1 MKIQRLGEITT
12 QLGECP
18 QWHGHH
24 LWMLDC
30 RAGSVLALDPDS
42 GQVVQCTEVPPP
54 LGSFAFNHDGA
65 LVLATKE
72 HVLAVHPVTGR
83 QQVLADL
90 GCSLPHLRFNDGAAM
105 PDGSFVVG
113 TMHLF
118 REPGEAPAGGL
129 FRLDTALQWRR
140 LDQGYGI
147 TNGPCVSPVNGR
159 LHVADSEARL
169 IHAYAIHADGGLG
182 DKQVF
187 ADTQSLG
194 SSPDGCCFDDQ
205 GGLWTALV
213 RAGALARFDV
223 AGHLTHCFELPVAHP
238 SALCFGGPDLEDV
251 FVTSIRDSG
260 RLKAQGPLD
269 GGVLKI
275 SGLGYRGLASHTCR
289 LPLCWTGSAEP

>member
-1 MKIQRLGEITT
+1 MQIQRLGHITT

-18 QWHGHH
+18 QWHGQH

-30 RAGSVLALDPDS
+30 RAGAVLALDPES
-42 GQVVQCTEVPPP
+42 GAVVQRHEVPPP
-54 LGSFAFNHDGA
+54 LGSYAFNHDGA

-72 HVLAVHPVTGR
+72 HVLAWHPVSGQ
-83 QQVLADL
+83 QQVLAEL
-90 GCSLPHLRFNDGAAM
+90 GCSLPHLRLNDGAAM

-113 TMHLF
+113 TMHVF

-129 FRLDTALQWRR
+129 FRLDTALQWLR

-169 IHAYAIHADGGLG
+169 IYDYAIDADGGLS

-187 ADTQSLG
+187 VDTNPLN

-213 RAGALARFDV
+213 RAGALARFDS
-223 AGHLTHCFELPVAHP
+223 AGQLTHHIDLPVAHP
-238 SALCFGGPDLEDV
+238 SAVCFGGPDLADV
-251 FVTSIRDSG
+251 FVTSISDSG
-260 RLKAQGPLD
+260 RLKADGPLD
-269 GGVLKI
+269 GAVLKL
-275 SGLGYRGLASHTCR
+275 SGLGFRGIASPTCR
-289 LPLCWTGSAEP
+289 LPLCWP